1 MNMKVEVQ
9 PSPTQR
15 RANKLLWASWLMVP
29 LVLLSSGLAL
39 LVTAWLV
46 FGIGLQLGA
55 EQHKFLILG
64 AVYASLLVLAPLP
77 AFFGVWFGSKAHR
90 FGRSAAALGAVV
102 VNELV
107 TAGIWLFVAY
117 WLVWQH

>member
-9 PSPTQR
+9 PSPTQG
-15 RANKLLWASWLMVP
+15 RANRLLWASWLMVP

-46 FGIGLQLGA
+46 FGIGSQLGA

-64 AVYASLLVLAPLP
+64 AVV
-77 AFFGVWFGSKAHR
+77 VN
-90 FGRSAAALGAVV
+90 AVV
-102 VNELV
+102 V
-107 TAGIWLFVAY
+107 AGIWLLAFD
-117 WLVWQH
+117 WLVWQA